1 MDDAD
6 GSKYSKK
13 LGGMLNTAIEGGEDI
28 YGGYDAQIGEN
39 NVEIRGSEIMQ
50 IDQK

>member
-1 MDDAD
+1 
-6 GSKYSKK
+6 
-13 LGGMLNTAIEGGEDI
+13 MLNNAIAGGEDI
-28 YGGYDAQIGEN
+28 YGAFDAEIGEN